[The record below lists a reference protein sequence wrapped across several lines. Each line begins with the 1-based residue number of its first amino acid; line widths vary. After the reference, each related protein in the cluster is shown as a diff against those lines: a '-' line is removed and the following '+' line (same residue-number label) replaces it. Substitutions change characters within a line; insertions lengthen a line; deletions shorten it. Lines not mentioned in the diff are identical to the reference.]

1 MTINPKAEKT
11 INEIYSKVNIED
23 YNIKISDK
31 KTLNE
36 KYLKNIFGE
45 ADNNTIYVR
54 PGIYAMS
61 TRKIESLIALAEI
74 QRYYQ
79 ANPVRFIDDWFNIEL
94 LDAQAYIVQRAWV
107 CPNVLLV
114 CSRGFGKSTITDII
128 IMAKDMLFSNY
139 WSYIASGSGSQAEQ
153 TFTTL
158 EKLANDNIDS
168 MMGSTGYIFKDEVE
182 VKNAAGDGFSHSS
195 DGFSYSLYNGSM
207 TKTLNSST
215 IDAYI
220 FDKNADGTWLVVVNK
235 AEERTALIYQKPLID
250 YESPRALTQISNFY
264 NDPKDG
270 PVRGY
275 VLHSLDRFSLSDE
288 GFSGTPKKGGKITTI
303 TDGKLV
309 VAE

>member
-107 CPNVLLV
+107 WEAATSDDLPICEYKWYRRDSLGN
-114 CSRGFGKSTITDII
+114 
-128 IMAKDMLFSNY
+128 AKDSAKPYATAKVIYL
-139 WSYIASGSGSQAEQ
+139 
-153 TFTTL
+153 
-158 EKLANDNIDS
+158 D
-168 MMGSTGYIFKDEVE
+168 KD
-182 VKNAAGDGFSHSS
+182 
-195 DGFSYSLYNGSM
+195 
-207 TKTLNSST
+207 
-215 IDAYI
+215 
-220 FDKNADGTWLVVVNK
+220 VV
-235 AEERTALIYQKPLID
+235 
-250 YESPRALTQISNFY
+250 
-264 NDPKDG
+264 
-270 PVRGY
+270 
-275 VLHSLDRFSLSDE
+275 
-288 GFSGTPKKGGKITTI
+288 
-303 TDGKLV
+303 DGKTTFGCFADL
-309 VAE
+309 EI